1 MEAMAGWSVKPGPKR
16 LKLEVA
22 VNQHGK
28 AGRGLTVDVAEGEA
42 VHLRIQAVVAGAAGG
57 TGRGRR
63 SRNGDERQMRPDSY
77 DNKNGSKGQP
87 S

>member
-42 VHLRIQAVVAGAAGG
+42 VHLRIQAVVAGAAGVPVRREASG
-57 TGRGRR
+57 EGRG
-63 SRNGDERQMRPDSY
+63 Q
-77 DNKNGSKGQP
+77 
-87 S
+87 